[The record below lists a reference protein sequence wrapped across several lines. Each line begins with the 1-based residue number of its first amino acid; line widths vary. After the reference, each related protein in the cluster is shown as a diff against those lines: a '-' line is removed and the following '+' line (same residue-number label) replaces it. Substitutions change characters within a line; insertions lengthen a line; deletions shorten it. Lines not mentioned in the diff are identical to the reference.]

1 VNSLITILVQLLGSL
16 LLVRFLIQA
25 VRADFYNPI
34 SQTVFK
40 LTAPAVEPLGRLLP
54 SVGRFNSA
62 ALALAIAVYFIA
74 WTVKGAPPLVAL
86 VGALYGLLVQLAD
99 IYFWGILLLA
109 LASWIGSPSHPAV
122 QLVGQLME
130 PYVGPFR
137 RVIPPLGMLDL
148 SPMAA
153 LLVLIMIRDRL
164 LPMAVN
170 ALQPLLG

>member
-1 VNSLITILVQLLGSL
+1 
-16 LLVRFLIQA
+16 
-25 VRADFYNPI
+25 
-34 SQTVFK
+34 
-40 LTAPAVEPLGRLLP
+40 
-54 SVGRFNSA
+54 
-62 ALALAIAVYFIA
+62 
-74 WTVKGAPPLVAL
+74 
-86 VGALYGLLVQLAD
+86 
-99 IYFWGILLLA
+99 
-109 LASWIGSPSHPAV
+109 V

>member
-1 VNSLITILVQLLGSL
+1 MSDQSQSRPRKIIIDTDPGQDD
-16 LLVRFLIQA
+16 A
-25 VRADFYNPI
+25 VA
-34 SQTVFK
+34 
-40 LTAPAVEPLGRLLP
+40 
-54 SVGRFNSA
+54 
-62 ALALAIAVYFIA
+62 
-74 WTVKGAPPLVAL
+74 
-86 VGALYGLLVQLAD
+86 
-99 IYFWGILLLA
+99 LLLA